1 MVRIEVTVNGMD
13 CKLQICY
20 HAFFRIINQP
30 FMNNI
35 MNFKLFTLLLFIAI
49 LTACVSPP
57 PSDVNNICTI
67 FRQYPSWYRDAK
79 DVERR
84 WKVPVTVQMAIIH
97 QESKFDA
104 RAKPP
109 RTRLLRIIPWKRPST
124 AYGYAQAL
132 RSTWN
137 QYKRTNGWMWSS
149 RDDFGDGVDFIGWYA
164 NEANKRARIPRTDA
178 YSLYLAYH
186 EGIGGYQRKTY
197 LKKPW
202 LISVARKVKAKSQIY
217 AMQINSCKSS

>member
-1 MVRIEVTVNGMD
+1 
-13 CKLQICY
+13 
-20 HAFFRIINQP
+20 
-30 FMNNI
+30 
-35 MNFKLFTLLLFIAI
+35 MNFRLYALLFLIFS
-49 LTACVSPP
+49 LTACVSKP

-67 FRQYPSWYRDAK
+67 FKQYPKWHRDAK

-84 WKVPVTVQMAIIH
+84 WRVPVPVQMAIIH

-104 RAKPP
+104 RARPP
-109 RTRLLRIIPWKRPST
+109 HKKLLGIIPWKRQST
-124 AYGYAQAL
+124 AYGYTQAL
-132 RSTWN
+132 RSTWA
-137 QYKRTNGWMWSS
+137 QYKRTHGWIWSS

-164 NEANKRARIPRTDA
+164 NEANKKARIARTDT

-202 LISVARKVKAKSQIY
+202 LVSVARKVSAKSQIY
-217 AMQINSCKSS
+217 AMQLNSCKKSMKSHSWL